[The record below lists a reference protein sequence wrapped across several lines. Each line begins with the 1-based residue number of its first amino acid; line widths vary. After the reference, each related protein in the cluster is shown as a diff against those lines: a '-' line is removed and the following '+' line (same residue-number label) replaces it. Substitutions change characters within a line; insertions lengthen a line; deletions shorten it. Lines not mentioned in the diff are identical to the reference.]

1 MAGSRSTWT
10 GSPAGGSTP
19 ARPGWSARRWP
30 PNGAS
35 RPNRSRP
42 GGTTSYAS
50 LAADVRDDGHDV
62 LAAWTAAEGLDRAD
76 ALRAA
81 VDTLALVESLPPI
94 AVLRPP
100 PGTTGALTSRSA
112 GTARSGSPML
122 DRVRAL
128 LAKAESTTFPAE
140 AEALTGKAQELIA
153 RHSIDEALLAAGSER
168 GDVPGGVRLST
179 DTPYAGAKALLVQEV
194 AAANRCEAVWS
205 DDLGFA
211 TVLGWPAD
219 LVAVELLYTSL
230 LVQAT
235 AAMLRGRAERRSGS
249 GRRTKVWDESFLNA
263 FALRIGE
270 RLRTATEAA
279 TEAADQAS
287 AETAGAERLLPV
299 LAARG
304 EAVRERLDTLFP
316 GVTRHRLSVRD
327 AEGWSSG
334 TSAADRASLD
344 VGGGQAAPTGA
355 RPARSPLTRPAWDHH
370 RRSYLRFSSVRRR
383 ERVVG
388 SDPPVSRAPTGVR
401 PEPEEHRREV
411 HAADL
416 EPARLHRGADRA
428 GPHRP
433 LRRGRRD
440 HEGADR
446 DRRAGRRPGAGQP
459 VADVDGPAV
468 DGSPEIVDGPFMES
482 KEQFAGY
489 LTVDCDSPQRAAEI
503 AARWPDVRYG
513 GAMEVRPVMDEA
525 GTEM

>member
-1 MAGSRSTWT
+1 MPDADELVANALAAVRGTDVRQAERQLDQLMVGTGAADGATAVDAALLGRLVRGLSRLWPRGWQPADVDRIANRRLGSRAARLVRAAMAAQRRTQAEPV
-10 GSPAGGSTP
+10 PAWWDDQLRVLT
-19 ARPGWSARRWP
+19 
-30 PNGAS
+30 
-35 RPNRSRP
+35 
-42 GGTTSYAS
+42 
-50 LAADVRDDGHDV
+50 ADVRDDDV
-62 LAAWTAAEGLDRAD
+62 LASWTTAEGLDRAD
-76 ALRAA
+76 ALRTA

-100 PGTTGALTSRSA
+100 PGTTGAVTTRPA
-112 GTARSGSPML
+112 GAARSGSPML

-140 AEALTGKAQELIA
+140 AEALTAKAQELIA
-153 RHSIDEALLAAGSER
+153 RHSIDEALLAAGAER
-168 GDVPGGVRLST
+168 GDQPGGVRLST
-179 DTPYAGAKALLVQEV
+179 DSPYAGAKALLVQEV

-205 DDLGFA
+205 DDLGFT

-279 TEAADQAS
+279 TEAADRVA

-344 VGGGQAAPTGA
+344 VGGGRKPRQVPG
-355 RPARSPLTRPAWDHH
+355 
-370 RRSYLRFSSVRRR
+370 
-383 ERVVG
+383 
-388 SDPPVSRAPTGVR
+388 
-401 PEPEEHRREV
+401 
-411 HAADL
+411 
-416 EPARLHRGADRA
+416 
-428 GPHRP
+428 GP
-433 LRRGRRD
+433 
-440 HEGADR
+440 
-446 DRRAGRRPGAGQP
+446 DRRPPERR
-459 VADVDGPAV
+459 
-468 DGSPEIVDGPFMES
+468 
-482 KEQFAGY
+482 
-489 LTVDCDSPQRAAEI
+489 
-503 AARWPDVRYG
+503 
-513 GAMEVRPVMDEA
+513 
-525 GTEM
+525 

>member
-1 MAGSRSTWT
+1 MPDADELVASALAAVRGTDVRHAERQLDHLMVGT
-10 GSPAGGSTP
+10 GVADGSTSVDAALLRRLVRALGRLWPRGWQPVDVDRITGRRLDARAARLVRDAMVVQRRDQAEPVP
-19 ARPGWSARRWP
+19 AWWDDQLRA
-30 PNGAS
+30 
-35 RPNRSRP
+35 
-42 GGTTSYAS
+42 
-50 LAADVRDDGHDV
+50 LAATTGDDRSV
-62 LAAWTAAEGLDRAD
+62 LTSWAAREGLDRAD
-76 ALRAA
+76 ALRTA
-81 VDTLALVESLPPI
+81 VDTLALLESLPPI

-100 PGTTGALTSRSA
+100 PGTSGAALSRATGP
-112 GTARSGSPML
+112 ARSGSPML

-153 RHSIDEALLAAGSER
+153 RHSIDEALLAAGAES
-168 GDVPGGVRLST
+168 GDLPGGVRLST

-235 AAMLRGRAERRSGS
+235 AAMLRGRAERRPGS

-279 TEAADQAS
+279 TDAADQAA

-316 GVTRHRLSVRD
+316 GVTRRRLSVRD

-344 VGGGQAAPTGA
+344 VGGGRKPRQVPG
-355 RPARSPLTRPAWDHH
+355 RP
-370 RRSYLRFSSVRRR
+370 
-383 ERVVG
+383 
-388 SDPPVSRAPTGVR
+388 DPR
-401 PEPEEHRREV
+401 
-411 HAADL
+411 
-416 EPARLHRGADRA
+416 
-428 GPHRP
+428 
-433 LRRGRRD
+433 
-440 HEGADR
+440 
-446 DRRAGRRPGAGQP
+446 
-459 VADVDGPAV
+459 
-468 DGSPEIVDGPFMES
+468 
-482 KEQFAGY
+482 
-489 LTVDCDSPQRAAEI
+489 
-503 AARWPDVRYG
+503 
-513 GAMEVRPVMDEA
+513 
-525 GTEM
+525 

>member
-1 MAGSRSTWT
+1 MPDADELVANALAAVRGTDVRQAERQLDQLMVGT
-10 GSPAGGSTP
+10 GA
-19 ARPGWSARRWP
+19 AD
-30 PNGAS
+30 
-35 RPNRSRP
+35 
-42 GGTTSYAS
+42 GTTAVDAALLRRLVRGLGRLWPRGWQPVDVDRITGRRLDARAARLVRAAMAAQRRDQAEPVPAWWDDQLRE
-50 LAADVRDDGHDV
+50 LAATEGGADRSV
-62 LAAWTAAEGLDRAD
+62 LTGWATREGLDRAD

-100 PGTTGALTSRSA
+100 PGTSGAALPRTA

-168 GDVPGGVRLST
+168 GDLPGGVRLST

-235 AAMLRGRAERRSGS
+235 AAMLRGRAERRPGS

-279 TEAADQAS
+279 TEAADQAR

-344 VGGGQAAPTGA
+344 VGGGRTPRQVPG
-355 RPARSPLTRPAWDHH
+355 RP
-370 RRSYLRFSSVRRR
+370 
-383 ERVVG
+383 
-388 SDPPVSRAPTGVR
+388 DPR
-401 PEPEEHRREV
+401 
-411 HAADL
+411 
-416 EPARLHRGADRA
+416 
-428 GPHRP
+428 
-433 LRRGRRD
+433 
-440 HEGADR
+440 
-446 DRRAGRRPGAGQP
+446 
-459 VADVDGPAV
+459 
-468 DGSPEIVDGPFMES
+468 
-482 KEQFAGY
+482 
-489 LTVDCDSPQRAAEI
+489 
-503 AARWPDVRYG
+503 
-513 GAMEVRPVMDEA
+513 
-525 GTEM
+525 

>member
-1 MAGSRSTWT
+1 MPDADELVANALAAVRGTDVRQAERQLDQLIVGTGAADGTTAVDAALLRRLVRGLARLWPRGWQPVDVDRITARRLDGRAARLVRDAMAVQRHAQSDPV
-10 GSPAGGSTP
+10 PAWFDEQLRALAAEPRADDEKVLS
-19 ARPGWSARRWP
+19 GWSARE
-30 PNGAS
+30 A
-35 RPNRSRP
+35 
-42 GGTTSYAS
+42 
-50 LAADVRDDGHDV
+50 
-62 LAAWTAAEGLDRAD
+62 LDRVD

-81 VDTLALVESLPPI
+81 VDVLALVESLPPI

-100 PGTTGALTSRSA
+100 PGSSGAVTARSA
-112 GTARSGSPML
+112 GTGRSGSPML

-235 AAMLRGRAERRSGS
+235 AAMLRGRAERRPGS

-270 RLRTATEAA
+270 RLRAA
-279 TEAADQAS
+279 TDAATDAADRAT

-334 TSAADRASLD
+334 TSAADQASLD
-344 VGGGQAAPTGA
+344 VGGGRKPRQVPG
-355 RPARSPLTRPAWDHH
+355 RPN
-370 RRSYLRFSSVRRR
+370 RR
-383 ERVVG
+383 
-388 SDPPVSRAPTGVR
+388 
-401 PEPEEHRREV
+401 
-411 HAADL
+411 
-416 EPARLHRGADRA
+416 
-428 GPHRP
+428 
-433 LRRGRRD
+433 
-440 HEGADR
+440 
-446 DRRAGRRPGAGQP
+446 
-459 VADVDGPAV
+459 
-468 DGSPEIVDGPFMES
+468 
-482 KEQFAGY
+482 
-489 LTVDCDSPQRAAEI
+489 
-503 AARWPDVRYG
+503 
-513 GAMEVRPVMDEA
+513 
-525 GTEM
+525 

>member
-1 MAGSRSTWT
+1 MPDADELVANALAAVRGTDVRQAEWQLDQLMVGTGAADGTTAVDAALLRRLVRSLGRLWPRGWQPVDVDRITGRRLDARAARLVRAAMAAQRRDQAEPVPAWWDDQLRELAATEADGSVL
-10 GSPAGGSTP
+10 AG
-19 ARPGWSARRWP
+19 W
-30 PNGAS
+30 AS
-35 RPNRSRP
+35 R
-42 GGTTSYAS
+42 
-50 LAADVRDDGHDV
+50 
-62 LAAWTAAEGLDRAD
+62 EGLDRAD

-100 PGTTGALTSRSA
+100 PGTSGAALPRTG

-168 GDVPGGVRLST
+168 GDLPGGVRLST
-179 DTPYAGAKALLVQEV
+179 DAPYAGAKALLVQEV

-235 AAMLRGRAERRSGS
+235 AAMLRGRAERRPGS

-279 TEAADQAS
+279 TNAADQAA

-344 VGGGQAAPTGA
+344 VGGA
-355 RPARSPLTRPAWDHH
+355 RKPRQVPGRP
-370 RRSYLRFSSVRRR
+370 
-383 ERVVG
+383 
-388 SDPPVSRAPTGVR
+388 DPR
-401 PEPEEHRREV
+401 
-411 HAADL
+411 
-416 EPARLHRGADRA
+416 
-428 GPHRP
+428 
-433 LRRGRRD
+433 
-440 HEGADR
+440 
-446 DRRAGRRPGAGQP
+446 
-459 VADVDGPAV
+459 
-468 DGSPEIVDGPFMES
+468 
-482 KEQFAGY
+482 
-489 LTVDCDSPQRAAEI
+489 
-503 AARWPDVRYG
+503 
-513 GAMEVRPVMDEA
+513 
-525 GTEM
+525 

>member
-1 MAGSRSTWT
+1 MPDADELVASALAAVRGTDVRHAERQLDHLMVGT
-10 GSPAGGSTP
+10 GDAD
-19 ARPGWSARRWP
+19 
-30 PNGAS
+30 
-35 RPNRSRP
+35 
-42 GGTTSYAS
+42 GTTAVDAALLRRLVRALGRLWPRGWQPVDVDRITGRRLDARAARLVRDAMAVQRRDQAEPVPAWWDDQLRA
-50 LAADVRDDGHDV
+50 LAATTGDDRSV
-62 LAAWTAAEGLDRAD
+62 LTSWATREGLDRAD
-76 ALRAA
+76 ALRTA

-100 PGTTGALTSRSA
+100 PGTSGAALSRATGR
-112 GTARSGSPML
+112 ARSGSPML

-153 RHSIDEALLAAGSER
+153 RHSIDEALLAAGAES
-168 GDVPGGVRLST
+168 GDLPGGVRLST

-235 AAMLRGRAERRSGS
+235 AAMLRGRAERRPGS

-279 TEAADQAS
+279 TDAATDADQA
-287 AETAGAERLLPV
+287 TAGAERLLPV

-316 GVTRHRLSVRD
+316 GVTRRRLSVRD

-344 VGGGQAAPTGA
+344 VGGG
-355 RPARSPLTRPAWDHH
+355 
-370 RRSYLRFSSVRRR
+370 
-383 ERVVG
+383 
-388 SDPPVSRAPTGVR
+388 
-401 PEPEEHRREV
+401 
-411 HAADL
+411 
-416 EPARLHRGADRA
+416 
-428 GPHRP
+428 
-433 LRRGRRD
+433 
-440 HEGADR
+440 
-446 DRRAGRRPGAGQP
+446 RRPRQVPG
-459 VADVDGPAV
+459 
-468 DGSPEIVDGPFMES
+468 
-482 KEQFAGY
+482 
-489 LTVDCDSPQRAAEI
+489 R
-503 AARWPDVRYG
+503 PDPR
-513 GAMEVRPVMDEA
+513 
-525 GTEM
+525 